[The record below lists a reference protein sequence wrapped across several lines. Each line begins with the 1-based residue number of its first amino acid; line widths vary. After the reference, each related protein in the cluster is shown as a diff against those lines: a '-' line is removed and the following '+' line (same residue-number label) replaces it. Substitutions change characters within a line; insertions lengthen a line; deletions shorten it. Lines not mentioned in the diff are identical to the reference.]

1 MSLMGTLGKVAM
13 GVIVAKGVGKVMG
26 GAGGAGGGLGG
37 LLGGLTGGSGASSGG
52 LGGLLGGLTGGGNN
66 AQAGGG
72 GLGGLLGGLTGG
84 SQGGAQSG
92 GLGGML
98 GGLMGGNNAQAGN
111 QASAGGLGGL
121 LSGLA
126 GQGQSGAAAGGLGGL
141 LGSLGGA
148 SAPQQQGASSPTDF
162 GAMFNDALQG
172 KEPEQV
178 SDTDEQNAAVLLRAM
193 ISAAKSDGE
202 LDSEEQRKITEHLGD
217 VSEEEAAFVRHELA
231 APMDLD
237 GLVASVPSGLEQQV
251 YLMSLMAIDLDSKE
265 EAVYL
270 DSLRKGLNMSEQA
283 SNHIHDQLGAPK
295 LYA

>member
-26 GAGGAGGGLGG
+26 GSSGAGGGLGGLLGGLTGGAGGAGGGLGG
-37 LLGGLTGGSGASSGG
+37 LLGGLTGGNNAQAGSSGGGLGGLLSGLTGGSQGGSQSGG
-52 LGGLLGGLTGGGNN
+52 LGGLLGGLMGGSSQSGG
-66 AQAGGG
+66 QGG
-72 GLGGLLGGLTGG
+72 GLGD
-84 SQGGAQSG
+84 
-92 GLGGML
+92 
-98 GGLMGGNNAQAGN
+98 LMA
-111 QASAGGLGGL
+111 
-121 LSGLA
+121 GLA

-141 LGSLGGA
+141 LGSLGGVG
-148 SAPQQQGASSPTDF
+148 APQQQGSSAPDF
-162 GAMFNDALQG
+162 GKMFNDSLQG

-193 ISAAKSDGE
+193 ISAAKADGE

-217 VSEEEAAFVRHELA
+217 VTEEEAAFVRHELA

-270 DSLRKGLNMSEQA
+270 DSLRKGLNISEQA
-283 SNHIHDQLGAPK
+283 SNHIHDQLGAQK
-295 LYA
+295 LYS

>member
-37 LLGGLTGGSGASSGG
+37 LLGGLTGGQGG
-52 LGGLLGGLTGGGNN
+52 ST
-66 AQAGGG
+66 GG

-84 SQGGAQSG
+84 QGGAQSG

-111 QASAGGLGGL
+111 QAGGLGGL
-121 LSGLA
+121 LAGLA
-126 GQGQSGAAAGGLGGL
+126 GGQAGGGAAAGGLGGL

-148 SAPQQQGASSPTDF
+148 TAPQQGSSTPDF
-162 GAMFNDALQG
+162 GSMFNDALQG

-178 SDTDEQNAAVLLRAM
+178 SQTDEENAAILLRAM
-193 ISAAKSDGE
+193 ISAAKADGE

-217 VSEEEAAFVRHELA
+217 VSEEEAAFVRNELQ
-231 APMDLD
+231 APLDLD

-270 DSLRKGLNMSEQA
+270 DSLRKGLNISEQV
-283 SNHIHDQLGAPK
+283 SNQIHEKLGAPQ